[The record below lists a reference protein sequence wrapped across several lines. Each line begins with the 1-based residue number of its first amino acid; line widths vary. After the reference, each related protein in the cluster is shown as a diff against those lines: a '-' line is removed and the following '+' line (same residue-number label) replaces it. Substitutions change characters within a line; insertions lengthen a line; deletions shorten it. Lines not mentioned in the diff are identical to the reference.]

1 MSLWSTLAKV
11 GLGIAAPFT
20 GGATLAGIPAIDA
33 IGAVS
38 SGVAGGRAQGRQQE
52 TDNLLRE
59 SLAQNGRYRNQLDAA
74 QLNLQAPGMR
84 AQQSVKG
91 DILANAQPFQW
102 TGQTKMSGN
111 IPVPQSTG
119 GLSPSLFS
127 DNTRELGRMLSEGA
141 RQGQGTNGGQVIAPP
156 PDVAEMPQGNAAD
169 SILSLVGQIAPF
181 LSLIGS
187 YNKPPKGTTA
197 PSSGGYVSSNIS
209 PVRF

>member
-33 IGAVS
+33 IGGVA
-38 SGVAGGRAQGRQQE
+38 SGIAGGRAQGRQQE

-74 QLNLQAPGMR
+74 QLNLQAPGQR
-84 AQQSVKG
+84 ASQSVKG

-102 TGQTKMSGN
+102 TGGTKMVGN
-111 IPVPQSTG
+111 IPVPQSSG

-127 DNTRELGRMLSEGA
+127 DDTRQLGRALSSGA
-141 RQGQGTNGGQVIAPP
+141 LQGQTTNGGQAIAPP
-156 PDVAEMPQGNAAD
+156 PNLPQMPQGNAAD

-181 LSLIGS
+181 LSLIGQ
-187 YNKPPKGTTA
+187 YQKPQQGQPAQT
-197 PSSGGYVSSNIS
+197 GYVSSNVS